1 MTIVYNKKNSLCHIF
16 YLPFYKELG
25 FYICDSNLKSY
36 EWFYLALNRLQY
48 LIHTLWF
55 LVSLLRLQKH
65 FLSFSAIIFRYSKFI
80 QITSASNIFIGCY
93 LWLGHTHAS
102 PYIMAFFYFISVLSF
117 VFFERNGKL
126 PRTGWYLIYAT
137 TYFILQ

>member
-1 MTIVYNKKNSLCHIF
+1 MAAWHDYRIWQKKLVMPHILLTI
-16 YLPFYKELG
+16 YKELG

-36 EWFYLALNRLQY
+36 ELQY

-55 LVSLLRLQKH
+55 LVSLLRLKKH

>member
-1 MTIVYNKKNSLCHIF
+1 MTIVYNKKTRYATSSTYNFI
-16 YLPFYKELG
+16 
-25 FYICDSNLKSY
+25 KS
-36 EWFYLALNRLQY
+36 WVSISVIQIKTLTNNTLQY

-55 LVSLLRLQKH
+55 LVSLLKLQKH
-65 FLSFSAIIFRYSKFI
+65 FLSFVAIIFQYSKFI

-102 PYIMAFFYFISVLSF
+102 QYIMAFFYFISVLSF